1 MKTSS
6 FYVAFD
12 EAHKPRGKITGNY
25 SHLKEFL
32 ESQGFICQTFME
44 FPITRQNLSPYDILV
59 IPCPDFA
66 KFSTNEIDAI
76 AQWVKEDGGGL
87 LALSHAG
94 GDKGRR
100 SNLSELVE
108 KFGLSFENDQVL
120 DYSMNFGLENLPE
133 VVNFSPP
140 HPITEGITSLCFRA
154 GCSLSAVGLSVV
166 PVAISNEESDP
177 FSTPLMVTAE
187 VQEGRVVAIG
197 SYEMFRNEI
206 PGGFQQPG
214 HKELCSNIFQW
225 LKTEYREKVKKG
237 EIKPKVTMQEPP
249 QKMDTNGISA
259 NGGTQALFTS
269 SKLNLASH
277 IIISDKSDLAN
288 LFHGLLDEVTILKDQ
303 IKTVIDT
310 IVSSE
315 EQILESQKKAE
326 AAAQPELPR
335 FIEPLPIPE
344 PEKLTEMPEKPKS
357 MKDTKKK
364 PAAKPPKKKK
374 VKPKPAPEPLP
385 MTKEEIEAELETL
398 KNKLNSIENLKD
410 LVESKYK
417 NKSYTKA
424 QYEKQIER
432 LSNDLNRSL
441 NRIKELELQYK
452 KGRK

>member
-1 MKTSS
+1 MRHIMKTSS

-12 EAHKPRGKITGNY
+12 EAHKPRGKIAGNY

-32 ESQGFICQTFME
+32 DSQGFICQPYME

-120 DYSMNFGLENLPE
+120 DYSKNFGLENLPE

-154 GCSLSAVGLSVV
+154 GCSLSTLGLNVV

-177 FSTPLMVTAE
+177 FSTPLIVTAE

-206 PGGFQQPG
+206 PGGFEQPG
-214 HKELCSNIFQW
+214 HQEFCSNIFNW
-225 LKTEYREKVKKG
+225 LKTEYREKVKTG
-237 EIKPKVTMQEPP
+237 EIKPKVTIQEPT
-249 QKMDTNGISA
+249 QNYDTNGITASGGSQPSFVSA
-259 NGGTQALFTS
+259 
-269 SKLNLASH
+269 KLNLSSH
-277 IIISDKSDLAN
+277 IVISDKSDLAN
-288 LFHGLLDEVTILKDQ
+288 LFHGLLDEVTVLKDQ

-315 EQILESQKKAE
+315 EQILETQKAAE
-326 AAAQPELPR
+326 AIELATPPELPPK
-335 FIEPLPIPE
+335 IEPLPVPE
-344 PEKLTEMPEKPKS
+344 PERLTDMPVKPKS
-357 MKDTKKK
+357 MKDARKKTDTTSPKTKTQQ
-364 PAAKPPKKKK
+364 PQPTPD
-374 VKPKPAPEPLP
+374 PLP
-385 MTKEEIEAELETL
+385 MTREEIEAELETL

-424 QYEKQIER
+424 QYEKQ
-432 LSNDLNRSL
+432 NRTPF
-441 NRIKELELQYK
+441 
-452 KGRK
+452 